1 MSEADRERDDR
12 ALAALRKWAYLLDA
26 AFQVPGT
33 KLRFGLDPIVGLIPG
48 AGDIVTGFFAVMM
61 LLHAVRLRIPKV
73 IIARMVFNSGLDL
86 LTGTVPL
93 LGDLFDAGY
102 KANLR
107 NLALLERHALPGVP
121 PSRSDYIFVSVCLGI
136 LALLAI
142 VPVVI
147 FMWVL
152 WALSNIKLF

>member
-1 MSEADRERDDR
+1 MSELPRVSDDR
-12 ALAALRKWAYLLDA
+12 ALTALRKYAYLLDA

-48 AGDIVTGFFAVMM
+48 AGDIVTGFFSAMM

-73 IIARMVFNSGLDL
+73 IIVRMMANTALDL
-86 LTGTVPL
+86 LTGVVPL
-93 LGDLFDAGY
+93 LGDLFDAGF

-107 NLALLERHALPGVP
+107 NLALLERHATPGVP
-121 PSRSDYIFVSVCLGI
+121 PSRSDYIFVGICLGI

-142 VPVVI
+142 VPILI
-147 FMWVL
+147 FWWIL
-152 WALSNIKLF
+152 WAMSNINWL

>member
-86 LTGTVPL
+86 LT
-93 LGDLFDAGY
+93 
-102 KANLR
+102 
-107 NLALLERHALPGVP
+107 RHGS
-121 PSRSDYIFVSVCLGI
+121 PSRRLVRRRL
-136 LALLAI
+136 
-142 VPVVI
+142 
-147 FMWVL
+147 
-152 WALSNIKLF
+152 

>member
-1 MSEADRERDDR
+1 MTDP
-12 ALAALRKWAYLLDA
+12 ALPALRKWAVLLDS

-33 KLRFGLDPIVGLIPG
+33 KLRFGLDPIVGLLPG
-48 AGDIVTGFFAVMM
+48 AGDLVTGFFAVMI

-73 IIARMVFNSGLDL
+73 VMARMVINSGLDL
-86 LTGTVPL
+86 LAGAVPI

-107 NLALLERHALPGVP
+107 NLTLLERHAHPGIP
-121 PSRSDYIFVSVCLGI
+121 PERSDYLFVAGCIAV

-142 VPVVI
+142 VPLV
-147 FMWVL
+147 VL
-152 WALSNIKLF
+152 WWLLSHIPAI

>member
-1 MSEADRERDDR
+1 MSESHRVGDDR

-48 AGDIVTGFFAVMM
+48 DGDIVTGFFAVMM

-73 IIARMVFNSGLDL
+73 IIARMVVNSGLDL
-86 LTGTVPL
+86 LTGAVPL

-107 NLALLERHALPGVP
+107 NLALLERHALPGIT
-121 PSRSDYIFVSVCLGI
+121 PSRSDYIFVSVCFGI

-142 VPVVI
+142 VPGVI
-147 FMWVL
+147 FMWLL
-152 WALSNIKLF
+152 WALSNIKLV

>member
-1 MSEADRERDDR
+1 MTPDDR

-48 AGDIVTGFFAVMM
+48 AGDLVTGFFSVMM

-73 IIARMVFNSGLDL
+73 VIARMVGNTALDL
-86 LTGTVPL
+86 LTGVVPV

-107 NLALLERHALPGVP
+107 NLALLERHATPGVP
-121 PSRSDYIFVSVCLGI
+121 PQRSDYIFVGICFAI
-136 LALLAI
+136 LAALAI
-142 VPVVI
+142 IPILI
-147 FMWVL
+147 FAWVL